1 MSSTLQSL
9 PTPTLG
15 SELRR
20 GVNAYN
26 LGVALLAAIFISGVE
41 YVLSRAGFLPLL
53 LSERP
58 LVQALGVGSILFLVM
73 TLLHI
78 AAHSYFGWRFQRGVA
93 AFSAGNTTQ
102 ALRLLAIVERPGI
115 DHYDI
120 QGSIRRLVQDLRRQD
135 RVTSSTPP
143 DAPEREPLSR

>member
-1 MSSTLQSL
+1 MSSTLQTLS
-9 PTPTLG
+9 TPTLR

-26 LGVALLAAIFISGVE
+26 LGVALLAAILISSAE
-41 YVLSRAGFLPLL
+41 YVLSGAGLLPLL

-58 LVQALGVGSILFLVM
+58 LVQALVVGSILFFV
-73 TLLHI
+73 TTFLHI
-78 AAHSYFGWRFQRGVA
+78 AAHAYFGWRFQRGVA
-93 AFSAGNTTQ
+93 ALAAGNTTQ

-120 QGSIRRLVQDLRRQD
+120 QGSVRELVRDLRRQD
-135 RVTSSTPP
+135 RV
-143 DAPEREPLSR
+143 